1 MTAGRKKSPLKSN
14 FKNALIVFVRY
25 PEKGKVKTR
34 LAEGTSK
41 RYARSVYKICSENL
55 FKEINSLRNFNR
67 YVFYSEEKDKDKVIK
82 WTKKKFLYFAQQGKD
97 LGERMSKA
105 FELVF
110 SQDNQKAII
119 IGTDIPDLSRE
130 IISEAE
136 KELDNNDIVIG
147 SSHDGG
153 YYLLGMKKVHSIL
166 FEEIEW
172 SSESVFNST
181 FEKALSLSLV
191 VKELQMLRD
200 IDTKEDLNEWLIK
213 TSNQNLRRKIL
224 SLSKS

>member
-1 MTAGRKKSPLKSN
+1 MTGS
-14 FKNALIVFVRY
+14 KNTSINKDNLSSALIVFLRY

-34 LAEGTSK
+34 LAERTSK
-41 RYARSVYKICSENL
+41 GYARSVYKICSENL

-82 WTKKKFLYFAQQGKD
+82 WTKNKFLFFAQHGKD
-97 LGERMSKA
+97 LGERMNKA
-105 FELVF
+105 FEFVF

-136 KELDNNDIVIG
+136 KELDKNDIVIG
-147 SSHDGG
+147 PSHDGG

-181 FEKALSLSLV
+181 IEKALSLSLV

-200 IDTKEDLNEWLIK
+200 IDTKEDLNEWLVK